1 MQVAQSY
8 FPNQGSNPL
17 PLEWKLGV
25 LNAGLPGKYL
35 QHLFFTRGRKRYCA
49 YSSQMGS
56 NS

>member
-1 MQVAQSY
+1 MQEAQSY